1 MGCAPS
7 RSRRG
12 LPSECAQS
20 RGDRVVGICDTPITM
35 AKRAA
40 RLLGVDP
47 RTPVGLDYVGLN
59 HLGWLRGLRVD
70 GEDLLPR
77 LLADDALLGA
87 TEEGQLFG
95 IHAILQAVIGALRI
109 VQFAF
114 LQG

>member
-1 MGCAPS
+1 MITEAM
-7 RSRRG
+7 RG
-12 LPSECAQS
+12 VL
-20 RGDRVVGICDTPITM
+20 GDRVVGICDTPITM

-95 IHAILQAVIGALRI
+95 LDWIR
-109 VQFAF
+109 
-114 LQG
+114 